1 MIFEL
6 RNPISSPPMYEEQ
19 KLPIC
24 YDQGDNLIELESPPT
39 LDPKRRVQR
48 CLIANDEEMQL
59 EILKYMF
66 EKAGMEVTTAING
79 FQAFEMVSS

>member
-1 MIFEL
+1 
-6 RNPISSPPMYEEQ
+6 MYEEQ

-24 YDQGDNLIELESPPT
+24 YDQGDNLIELESPPP
-39 LDPKRRVQR
+39 LDHKRKVLR